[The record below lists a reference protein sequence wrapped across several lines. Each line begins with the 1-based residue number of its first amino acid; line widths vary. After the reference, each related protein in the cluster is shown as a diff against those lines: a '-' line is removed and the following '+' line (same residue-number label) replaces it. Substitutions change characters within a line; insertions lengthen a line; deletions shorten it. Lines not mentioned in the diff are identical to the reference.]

1 MYCITRRGA
10 RARELLHFGK
20 RLCSAGKPGR
30 MGRAWPRAGRK
41 HPIDRAAA
49 EQVALETRTHRRR
62 GGGAAEWQIAVRG
75 QLGAAAGRRSG
86 RRDAAQA
93 NADDLPRLHFAR
105 AQPGRRDSPCC
116 PLIRVSPNPAAQNGA
131 AVFFGG
137 HQQEPGRPITRASS
151 SALAAAPQS
160 RAPASEDRFNLA
172 PRPVFVHQAS
182 FEAAEASF

>member
-30 MGRAWPRAGRK
+30 MGRAWPRAGRR

-49 EQVALETRTHRRR
+49 EQVALEARTRRQR
-62 GGGAAEWQIAVRG
+62 GGGAAEWQVAARG

-86 RRDAAQA
+86 RRDAAKA

-116 PLIRVSPNPAAQNGA
+116 SLIRVGANPTAQNGA
-131 AVFFGG
+131 AVVFWRP
-137 HQQEPGRPITRASS
+137 QQEPGGPPDNPRVVFRPCGGPAITGAGTR
-151 SALAAAPQS
+151 
-160 RAPASEDRFNLA
+160 R
-172 PRPVFVHQAS
+172 S
-182 FEAAEASF
+182 FQPCAEAGIRPSGII